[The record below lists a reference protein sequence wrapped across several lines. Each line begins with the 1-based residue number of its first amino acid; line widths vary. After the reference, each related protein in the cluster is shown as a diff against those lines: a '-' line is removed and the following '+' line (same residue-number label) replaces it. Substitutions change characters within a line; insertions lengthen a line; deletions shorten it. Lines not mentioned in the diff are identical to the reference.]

1 MPRFAARKQLTDQC
15 DQTLISKHETQ
26 KSSLSLT
33 ALSSSSAPVVSRGG
47 GGSCG
52 GRLSVKVVIAVFLNH
67 STNLVLV
74 DGSFESR
81 GLSRGATLGA
91 LFSP

>member
-1 MPRFAARKQLTDQC
+1 MQDKELTDQL
-15 DQTLISKHETQ
+15 DQTLISKHETNPL
-26 KSSLSLT
+26 SYSLSHGSLLLLG
-33 ALSSSSAPVVSRGG
+33 AVVSRGG

-52 GRLSVKVVIAVFLNH
+52 GRLSEKVVIAVFLNH

-74 DGSFESR
+74 DGLFESR